1 MNINDK
7 FGSLTFIGMSELK
20 KDGRRT
26 GNFKCDCG
34 KLHTTTLRN
43 VLTGKTKSCGCQ
55 RKVGLN
61 PHNRTIHVSYSPK
74 RTFGHFHAQLKES
87 AKRKNLKISISTS
100 DLKKLVLSP
109 CFYCGNKHDVPIG
122 LDRIDSSKGYTEDNV
137 VPACTV
143 CNRMKLN
150 MSVYQFISHIE
161 SIHSA
166 LVKRGELLE
175 TPEKDNQQPSLISND
190 LEGSTTRNRVLL
202 TDSNIPTSAL
212 AD

>member
-122 LDRIDSSKGYTEDNV
+122 QCSSCMYCLQQNEAKYVSLPIHISYRINTQCPGK
-137 VPACTV
+137 
-143 CNRMKLN
+143 
-150 MSVYQFISHIE
+150 
-161 SIHSA
+161 
-166 LVKRGELLE
+166 
-175 TPEKDNQQPSLISND
+175 
-190 LEGSTTRNRVLL
+190 TR
-202 TDSNIPTSAL
+202 
-212 AD
+212 